1 MAPEEEGE
9 SVDEEEEEEDDG
21 LVDGRLLDGFL
32 MLAAA
37 GCSLPDD
44 VVTANLTSLKIVDI
58 AEEDLGFFTHLR
70 NLDASD
76 NQLAYEQV
84 LQQLSALPHVD
95 TLALACNSISTLMVP
110 ERAMTDLQHL
120 DLSYNELH
128 GDVLAQLARLH
139 RLTTLNLASN
149 CISSLPPEE
158 DLYGFRALE
167 ELILDANDLVQFV
180 QWRPLDCLPR
190 LRVLSLAS
198 NRVKRLKD
206 DATETG
212 QLKTNESYFIALQS
226 LDLSC
231 NEIASSSDIPVLRF
245 FSSLKSLNLSDNPC
259 LKGVTTADREVRGIK
274 VLSKS
279 SKPFYLKNSGCFQRR
294 EKVTQPRLRL
304 DRKKLRKVDSQQ
316 RVNRQSRAISQV
328 GYLDEKTKE
337 LRVSLQGEFTKLPK
351 QRTHGLRGANTES
364 VKVPLPQSIEVASTG
379 DELSEEELE
388 QLFLERRNR
397 RQKKLEIQADEPP
410 SFMKRVP
417 FPEDEETIRRLSLM
431 NKEGETSP
439 ADASTPQPTS
449 SNLFLTTVGDDA
461 GDVSRQS
468 AASRHLRQ
476 PSAAAATVAYPSM
489 GTKVGAGVSF
499 GSWQMPRQGSSS
511 SLVVPLP
518 PIAASKLPHGSV
530 AGDIT
535 RRDAVEAGTSNRAK
549 VIVPD
554 VSVREAIRALR
565 AASMSEYAVAR
576 AT

>member
-9 SVDEEEEEEDDG
+9 SVDEEEEEDDG

-76 NQLAYEQV
+76 NQLAHEQV